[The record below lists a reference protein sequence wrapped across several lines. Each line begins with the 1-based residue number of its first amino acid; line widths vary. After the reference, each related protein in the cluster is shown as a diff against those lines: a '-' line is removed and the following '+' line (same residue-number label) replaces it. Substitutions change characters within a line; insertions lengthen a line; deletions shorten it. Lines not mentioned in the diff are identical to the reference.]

1 MGSSGPKTW
10 GTIIPVATSI
20 ASVPGCERA
29 TLWVADPKRAPHRYP
44 GPMSTFD
51 PWDPYRDLRFAST
64 REHPQFGTCFIA
76 EGRIL
81 VEDLLR
87 TAQAGRLKV
96 ISVAA
101 TTAAAASLK
110 EQLPTEAELLTAE
123 PAALSELAG
132 FPFHRGLMACAQV
145 PAPPPLEDL
154 VKAHKL
160 LVLPRLFDSEN
171 LGLLLRSAAALGLDG
186 VLAGPGPGQWTRR
199 TVRVSMGAVW
209 RIPVWRVDEPWA
221 LLAEWQAHEAGA
233 EVVAAALT
241 PAAED
246 ARFWQPS
253 SRCALVMGPEDTG
266 LDAVQLARCT
276 RSVAISMAS
285 GMDSLNVAAAGAILM
300 FQMMEDP
307 RARG

>member
-1 MGSSGPKTW
+1 MP
-10 GTIIPVATSI
+10 A
-20 ASVPGCERA
+20 
-29 TLWVADPKRAPHRYP
+29 
-44 GPMSTFD
+44 FD
-51 PWDPYRDLRFAST
+51 PWDPYRDLRFAGT
-64 REHPQFGTCFIA
+64 REHPEYGTCFIA

-81 VEDLLR
+81 VEDLLEAGR
-87 TAQAGRLKV
+87 AGRLKV

-101 TTAAAASLK
+101 TTTAAAELRDR
-110 EQLPTEAELLTAE
+110 LPAGTDLLTME

-145 PAPPPLEDL
+145 PAPPPAPALR
-154 VKAHKL
+154 AARRL
-160 LVLPRLFDSEN
+160 LVLPRLYDSEN

-209 RIPVWRVDEPWA
+209 RIPVWRVDDPWV
-221 LLAEWQAHEAGA
+221 LLADWKAAEPGS

-246 ARFWQPS
+246 AHAWQPAP
-253 SRCALVMGPEDTG
+253 RCALVMGPEDTG
-266 LDAVQLARCT
+266 LDLRQLACCDRA
-276 RSVAISMAS
+276 VAIPMAS

-300 FQMMEDP
+300 FRMGEP
-307 RARG
+307 GLTGSRPTP